1 MNKIEE
7 YVRKH
12 AQTQEIVQ
20 RGNFFYVAVF
30 VAAKDGTVL
39 TGHGFSKYNP
49 NDTQHGMPFSITRG
63 WIIAEG
69 RAMKDLIAQAVAK
82 AVKA

>member
-1 MNKIEE
+1 MNKFEA

-30 VAAKDGTVL
+30 ITAKDGTVL

-49 NDTQHGMPFSITRG
+49 NDTQHGMPFSTTRG
-63 WIIAEG
+63 WMIAEG
-69 RAMKDLIAQAVAK
+69 RALKDLIAAAMAK
-82 AVKA
+82 AATA